1 MNKNLDIYSYLEE
14 VKQKTDKKE
23 KLKFDFGGCD
33 FEMTLVPFEEKVPS
47 RIPRVDTNYCR
58 FINKENQV
66 CFSKYTSFSLYSNS

>member
-33 FEMTLVPFEEKVPS
+33 FELTIVPFEEKLPSKVP
-47 RIPRVDTNYCR
+47 RIDTNYCR
-58 FINKENQV
+58 FLNKGNEV
-66 CFSKYTSFSLYSNS
+66 SLVSYFFFL